1 MPVLFRFYFANICK
15 TNLLNFH
22 TPVPIE
28 LLLVFIHFFVIL
40 RYMLNFEKFDV
51 LTFDC
56 YGTLIDWEKGILSS
70 LKPVLNN
77 HGIEIGGDE
86 ILEIYSALEA
96 KAEGGEYQTYKSVL
110 RSILRGFATKFCFK
124 PSEEEL
130 AVFSTCVKHWPPFE
144 DSTKALKA
152 LQTKYKLCILSN
164 IDDDL
169 FAFSAQNL
177 QVNFDTVFT
186 AQLIGSYKPSLQNFQ
201 FAVKH
206 LGLPKERILHVA
218 QSLFHDIVPA
228 KKLGLAT
235 VWLNRREGK
244 EGFGATPAAEA
255 KPDFEVPDLQS
266 LVDLIGTFKT

>member
-1 MPVLFRFYFANICK
+1 
-15 TNLLNFH
+15 
-22 TPVPIE
+22 
-28 LLLVFIHFFVIL
+28 
-40 RYMLNFEKFDV
+40 MLNFEKFDV

-86 ILEIYSALEA
+86 ILEIYSVLEA

-169 FAFSAQNL
+169 FAFSAQNF

-228 KKLGLAT
+228 KKTRPCYGLAQQKRGERR
-235 VWLNRREGK
+235 VWGNACRRGK
-244 EGFGATPAAEA
+244 TGFRSPGPAI
-255 KPDFEVPDLQS
+255 S
-266 LVDLIGTFKT
+266 G

>member
-1 MPVLFRFYFANICK
+1 
-15 TNLLNFH
+15 
-22 TPVPIE
+22 
-28 LLLVFIHFFVIL
+28 
-40 RYMLNFEKFDV
+40 MLIFENFDV

-70 LKPVLNN
+70 LKPVLTS
-77 HGIEIGGDE
+77 HGIEISDNE
-86 ILEIYSALEA
+86 VLEIYSDLEA
-96 KAEGGEYQTYKSVL
+96 KAEEGEYQTYKSVL

-144 DSTKALKA
+144 DSTEALNA

-169 FAFSAQNL
+169 FAYSAQHL
-177 QVNFDTVFT
+177 KVNFDYVFT
-186 AQLIGSYKPSLQNFQ
+186 AQQIGSYKPSLQNFE
-201 FAVKH
+201 FAIKH

-228 KKLGLAT
+228 KRLGLAT
-235 VWLNRREGK
+235 VWINRRKAK
-244 EGFGATPAAEA
+244 EGFGATLPAEA
-255 KPDFEVPDLQS
+255 KPDFEVPDLKS
-266 LVDLIGTFKT
+266 LVDSIGIFEV